1 MKILILITR
10 LPHNEMT
17 VIFGGYI
24 SQLLNA
30 EVTLTHVI
38 ANKRERTAGKAFLK
52 ESRAKMPP
60 LPVESVLLVGARVP
74 TILAEIKKRKYDL
87 IILGARPFLRLTQPQ
102 IGPVTRAVL
111 REANTSV
118 LVVQN
123 APQKIEQ
130 MLICTGGMEVA
141 QPVIESGAR
150 IASAAGAQVTLLH
163 VAGTIPTMYT
173 GLNEIDETLSELLK
187 SDTPIAKHLRS
198 GAEILTR
205 HEVNADLMLR
215 HGLVASEI
223 LREAHKSG
231 QDMIVMGAKER
242 GLRLKQFILDDV
254 VGKVIESAPCPVLMI
269 REPTQALTQ
278 TDPA

>member
-1 MKILILITR
+1 M
-10 LPHNEMT
+10 
-17 VIFGGYI
+17 
-24 SQLLNA
+24 
-30 EVTLTHVI
+30 
-38 ANKRERTAGKAFLK
+38 
-52 ESRAKMPP
+52 
-60 LPVESVLLVGARVP
+60 ESVLLVGSRVP
-74 TILAEIKKRKYDL
+74 TILAEINKRKYDL
-87 IILGARPFLRLTQPQ
+87 IVLGARPFLRLTQPQ

-150 IASAAGAQVTLLH
+150 IARAAGAQVTLLH
-163 VAGTIPTMYT
+163 VAGTIPSMYT
-173 GLNEIDETLSELLK
+173 GLNEIDKSLSELLK

-223 LREAHKSG
+223 LREAHKSS

-254 VGKVIESAPCPVLMI
+254 VGKVIESAPCPVLMV

-278 TDPA
+278 TDSA